1 MGFTAPIYESPRA
14 KEKPPYQQFPGGSAQ
29 TLRSEMTRLRNS
41 PSMQA
46 MSIDSAGSERE
57 KQSGWLDWI
66 ERVGNRLPH
75 PMSLFIIG
83 AVAVLVLSQ
92 IADWGNWSAEKT
104 VLQEDP
110 GGTTAKVV
118 VEVTARGLLM
128 GDGAFWTIDSL
139 VKNFTGFAPLGVVL
153 VGMLG
158 IGVAERSGA
167 IGALLKVGMLIT
179 PARLLTPAMIFIG
192 ILSSMGLDAGYV
204 VLPPI
209 AAALYK
215 SVGRSPLVGLAAA
228 FVGVSAGFSAN
239 LFITGLDPMLAELSS
254 EGAQILDSGR
264 SVAATANLWF
274 MITSTIVLTLVGWG
288 VTAWIVEPRY
298 SSSVLTGGSSTLTE
312 EDLRARTITPEE
324 RRGLKAAGVVLSLF
338 LIVLLSLILPEGAPL
353 SGKALAPYNDFDRW
367 VKAIVPLLL
376 FCFLLPGIAYGIAA
390 RNIRNDHDVAK
401 MMGKTM
407 ADMGPYIVLA
417 FFAAQFV
424 AFFKESNLGEMMALS
439 GGKLLATASLPSWLL
454 IVGFI
459 VLVMFA
465 NLFIGSAS
473 AKYGFLGPVF
483 VPMFMQGAS
492 ISPELTQAAYRVG
505 DSCSNIITPLNPYMV
520 IILVFMQ
527 KYMPKGGIGTL
538 IALMLPYALVFAVV
552 WTALLVL
559 WMMTGIDLGPQ
570 GPLEYNA
577 NL

>member
-1 MGFTAPIYESPRA
+1 
-14 KEKPPYQQFPGGSAQ
+14 
-29 TLRSEMTRLRNS
+29 MTRKPYS
-41 PSMQA
+41 PSMPG
-46 MSIDSAGSERE
+46 MSTDSAIPSAE
-57 KQSGWLDWI
+57 KRSGWLDWI

-75 PMSLFIIG
+75 PMSMFIIG
-83 AVAVLVLSQ
+83 AIAVLVLSQ
-92 IADWGNWSAEKT
+92 IADFGNWSAEKT
-104 VLQEDP
+104 VLQEHP
-110 GGTTAKVV
+110 GGTTTKEV
-118 VEVTARGLLM
+118 VEVTAKGLLV
-128 GDGAFWTIDSL
+128 GDGAFWTIDNL

-264 SVAATANLWF
+264 SVPATANWWF
-274 MITSTIVLTLVGWG
+274 MIVSTILLTLVGWG

-298 SSSVLTGGSSTLTE
+298 ANSSAEMGGPSALTE
-312 EDLRARTITPEE
+312 EDLQARSITPEE
-324 RRGLKAAGVVLSLF
+324 KRGLKAAGVVLGIF
-338 LIVLLSLILPEGAPL
+338 LVLLFRLVLPEGAPL
-353 SGKALAPYNDFDRW
+353 SGKAHAPYDDFDRW
-367 VKAIVPLLL
+367 VKAIVPLLF
-376 FCFLLPGIAYGIAA
+376 FCFLLPGVAYGIAA
-390 RNIRNDHDVAK
+390 GRIRNDHDVAK

-439 GGKLLATASLPSWLL
+439 GGKLLAAASLPSWLL

-473 AKYGFLGPVF
+473 AKYGFFGPVF
-483 VPMFMQGAS
+483 VPMFMQGAN

-552 WTALLVL
+552 WIALLVL
-559 WMMTGIDLGPQ
+559 WMITGIDLGPQ
-570 GPLEYNA
+570 GPLEYKVNP
-577 NL
+577 